1 MEYQTSFTKEEID
14 ELAQW
19 FATHECEQ
27 EIDLGNGIHI
37 KHLDETLRPML
48 HIARIKHDNR
58 AFSGQIHVLF
68 KIKEELLKQN
78 KVKGEK

>member
-37 KHLDETLRPML
+37 NHLDETLRPML

>member
-37 KHLDETLRPML
+37 NHLDETLKPML
-48 HIARIKHDNR
+48 HIARMKHDNR

>member
-37 KHLDETLRPML
+37 NHLDETLRPML
-48 HIARIKHDNR
+48 HIARMKHDNR